1 MVFKEK
7 SPLKYESHFIDI
19 QGYKMHYLDE
29 GQGEVVLLLH
39 GNPTWCYY
47 YRDVIEKLKSN
58 FRVIAP
64 DFIGM
69 GLSDRLPKGVYLKA
83 KDRMKQLNEFLDKLK
98 IDRFSVVMHDWGGP
112 IGTGMMAKR
121 ADKINKIVYLNTTL
135 TETEILPKMI
145 KKAASPVIGK
155 IITRTTM
162 RFLKWMT
169 SFGVVKKLSK
179 ETCRGYYYPYKTK
192 FRREAIWGFVKD
204 IPFDESHPTYKEM
217 FSLVD
222 GVEKLQNVPVK
233 IIWGLKDPCF
243 HIGMLNK
250 VIRLF
255 PKAEVMEILD
265 AGHLVLDDAKDTAI
279 PAIEDFLINGPKKK
293 ESLQG
298 EQIENPLVSNFI
310 NYARLNI
317 RQDAIIESSFKGTYV
332 SYSHTRYGELLNL
345 VYSYQRGL
353 QELGIRKDD
362 KVIMLVMPGMEFLAL
377 SYSVMAVGAVPV
389 FLDGGMGIENLSKCI
404 ESVEA
409 KAMICSPKVHIL
421 RLLKKKIFNKI
432 QITITASNSFL
443 FSSPNLSNLK
453 RFASVA
459 LPVEAPSDIALMA
472 FTSGA
477 TGTPKG
483 VVYTSKMLKTQL
495 DIFKNSLGFKGGK
508 KDCPLL
514 PVFSLFTLAL
524 GVTSVF
530 PPVNPS
536 KPLTLD
542 PEKIIRIINDLNIE
556 YSFGAPS
563 LWKKISE
570 YAIRTKSSV
579 NSLERIFMAGAP
591 VPLEVGKNV
600 KSIMSPNGE
609 FFTPYGATEALPVTI
624 ITGKELLETKRETS
638 KQNEQGVLVGKAAP
652 DVSIKIIKNVKEEI
666 EDISK
671 AIELEPY
678 TIGEVIVKGNNIS
691 PRYYKREDANKIAK
705 IKDGTSFWHR
715 MGDMGYLDK
724 EGNLYFCGRKS
735 EAVTFNN
742 KTYYTVPTE
751 EFFNE
756 HKKVRR
762 CALIKYKEAPAIV
775 IEPLDN
781 INEMSKDDKDNLIK
795 ELHEIANSHDVISGI
810 DTFLFAKSFPVD
822 PRHNAKIRRDK
833 LTKMFE
839 GK

>member
-155 IITRTTM
+155 IITCTTM

-217 FSLVD
+217 FSLVE

-421 RLLKKKIFNKI
+421 RLLKNINSEVNLRCNMCKFCNNKAKPIISNVEQDGIMDEKI
-432 QITITASNSFL
+432 QVFQATI
-443 FSSPNLSNLK
+443 
-453 RFASVA
+453 
-459 LPVEAPSDIALMA
+459 
-472 FTSGA
+472 
-477 TGTPKG
+477 
-483 VVYTSKMLKTQL
+483 
-495 DIFKNSLGFKGGK
+495 
-508 KDCPLL
+508 
-514 PVFSLFTLAL
+514 
-524 GVTSVF
+524 
-530 PPVNPS
+530 
-536 KPLTLD
+536 
-542 PEKIIRIINDLNIE
+542 
-556 YSFGAPS
+556 
-563 LWKKISE
+563 
-570 YAIRTKSSV
+570 
-579 NSLERIFMAGAP
+579 
-591 VPLEVGKNV
+591 
-600 KSIMSPNGE
+600 
-609 FFTPYGATEALPVTI
+609 
-624 ITGKELLETKRETS
+624 
-638 KQNEQGVLVGKAAP
+638 
-652 DVSIKIIKNVKEEI
+652 
-666 EDISK
+666 
-671 AIELEPY
+671 
-678 TIGEVIVKGNNIS
+678 KGNELMFEIVSNHLSDYFNITTLKKQIS
-691 PRYYKREDANKIAK
+691 YCPMCGEKLRED
-705 IKDGTSFWHR
+705 
-715 MGDMGYLDK
+715 
-724 EGNLYFCGRKS
+724 
-735 EAVTFNN
+735 
-742 KTYYTVPTE
+742 
-751 EFFNE
+751 
-756 HKKVRR
+756 
-762 CALIKYKEAPAIV
+762 
-775 IEPLDN
+775 
-781 INEMSKDDKDNLIK
+781 
-795 ELHEIANSHDVISGI
+795 
-810 DTFLFAKSFPVD
+810 
-822 PRHNAKIRRDK
+822 
-833 LTKMFE
+833 
-839 GK
+839 